1 MNEKTWTRMVD
12 TRTADGRAMIMPY
25 VVAVSALLALIVF
38 GDVANQDSSVKLAV
52 AAFAVLGSLWTI
64 LWWDG
69 VVADMSKLAEDQPDG
84 VKGSN
89 IGESFDNAPFAV
101 MRLINAG
108 VISLIGLSQVLA
120 IY

>member
-1 MNEKTWTRMVD
+1 MCRP
-12 TRTADGRAMIMPY
+12 RTGPPAENSRP
-25 VVAVSALLALIVF
+25 LLDAI
-38 GDVANQDSSVKLAV
+38 
-52 AAFAVLGSLWTI
+52 GSLWTI
-64 LWWDG
+64 LWRDG